1 MKHTYFVTHKKLN
14 LIQQN
19 KLTKY
24 NIDTVIQLNGTDT
37 YPEFYAFLT
46 EVYYKA
52 IKEKAQDSLNNLS
65 PIVISVPSSQNT
77 IEQDFKFLVNSNEC
91 FKSLVPIMRY

>member
-1 MKHTYFVTHKKLN
+1 M
-14 LIQQN
+14 
-19 KLTKY
+19 
-24 NIDTVIQLNGTDT
+24 IQLNGTDT

-91 FKSLVPIMRY
+91 FKKLSSHNEILTPSFLLLEIYLRRVVL